1 MYEDKP
7 LSGLNLNS
15 SGASFRVDGAAINRR
30 PIRWSDIIIGV
41 MAIAQCLENLEEI
54 VPDGVFGYW
63 LVLFHRLIDDGG
75 KVATTE
81 ILHENI
87 EGSRTFINV
96 SVVVSYDV
104 VMMKVLENVSARC
117 CCQSVVKLQQLIR
130 THTSAT
136 ISFLSRS
143 VILSKLSS
151 LRANI
156 CEKDRKP
163 GNTKV
168 PQRARTKPSVFRRT
182 LRIIPK
188 EPFPMTSRGS

>member
-1 MYEDKP
+1 
-7 LSGLNLNS
+7 
-15 SGASFRVDGAAINRR
+15 
-30 PIRWSDIIIGV
+30 
-41 MAIAQCLENLEEI
+41 MAMAQRLENLDEI

-63 LVLFHRLIDDGG
+63 PVLFHRLIDDGG
-75 KVATTE
+75 KVATAAVF
-81 ILHENI
+81 HENI
-87 EGSRTFINV
+87 EDSRISVNV
-96 SVVVSYDV
+96 SVVVSYNV
-104 VMMKVLENVSARC
+104 VMMKVLENVSARY

-136 ISFLSRS
+136 ICFLSRS
-143 VILSKLSS
+143 VIFSKLSS

-168 PQRARTKPSVFRRT
+168 PQIARTKPSVFRRT